1 MEAKM
6 FTREDFQ
13 NYFEEIKKKEEEM
26 VQLQTKL
33 IAEIKDEKIK
43 EELNII
49 LKDEL
54 RHERIIDEIEEIIK
68 VGKPKF

>member
-1 MEAKM
+1 M